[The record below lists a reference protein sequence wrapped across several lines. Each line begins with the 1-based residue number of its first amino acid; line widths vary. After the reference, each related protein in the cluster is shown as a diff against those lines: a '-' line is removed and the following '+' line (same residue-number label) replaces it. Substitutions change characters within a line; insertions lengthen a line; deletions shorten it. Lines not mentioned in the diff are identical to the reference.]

1 MPLAVAVTLGLAL
14 ALAASGGPGTPGIS
28 GPTPGSPARNAASP
42 AASPVPTP
50 FPTTTAAATQSL
62 PSPEPVK
69 PSAVPKQS
77 PTPADP
83 SLIAPPA
90 TPAPPSPSQRT
101 AIPEATAI
109 PLATATGAP
118 PTSTIQLK
126 PIAVARPF
134 PKLNF
139 RRLTGL
145 AQPNDGRDVLYVTEQ
160 KGFIK
165 AFSNRQ
171 DAAKSSIFLDITGRV
186 NEGGNEEGLLGLAFD
201 PGYENNGFFYVYYSA
216 KNPRRS
222 VVSRFSVK
230 PNDPGKADP
239 GSESIVMEIGQPFSN
254 HNGGQIAFGHDGYL
268 YIALGDGGR
277 GGDPMLNGQNT
288 ATLLGSLLRIDVS
301 NLGGRFSYRIPGDN
315 PFSSVAG
322 AKPEI
327 WAYGFRNPWR
337 FSFDRETG
345 DLWLG
350 DVGQNLWEEINLV
363 KKGRNYGWNVMEGT
377 HCFRPR
383 NGCNE
388 TGLELPIVEY
398 SSSQGC
404 SVIGGYVY
412 RGTRLPSLFG
422 AYLYGD
428 FCRGTVWALRH
439 DGQTVTE
446 HILLAKLDAQI
457 TSFGEDQSGNVYI
470 LTRDDGIYQLVSRE
484 YP

>member
-1 MPLAVAVTLGLAL
+1 M
-14 ALAASGGPGTPGIS
+14 
-28 GPTPGSPARNAASP
+28 
-42 AASPVPTP
+42 
-50 FPTTTAAATQSL
+50 
-62 PSPEPVK
+62 
-69 PSAVPKQS
+69 
-77 PTPADP
+77 
-83 SLIAPPA
+83 
-90 TPAPPSPSQRT
+90 
-101 AIPEATAI
+101 
-109 PLATATGAP
+109 
-118 PTSTIQLK
+118 
-126 PIAVARPF
+126 
-134 PKLNF
+134 NF
-139 RRLTGL
+139 RRLTSL
-145 AQPNDGRDVLYVTEQ
+145 AQPNDGRGVLYVTEQ
-160 KGFIK
+160 KGFVR
-165 AFSNRQ
+165 AFPDRQ
-171 DAAKSSIFLDITGRV
+171 AVTESTIFLDITGRV

-201 PGYENNGFFYVYYSA
+201 PGYESNGLFYVYYSA
-216 KNPRRS
+216 ANPRRS
-222 VVSRFSVK
+222 VVSRFSV
-230 PNDPGKADP
+230 NRDDPGKANPD
-239 GSESIVMEIGQPFSN
+239 SESIVLEIAQPFSN
-254 HNGGQIAFGHDGYL
+254 HNGGQIAFGPDGYL
-268 YIALGDGGR
+268 YIGLGDGGR

-363 KKGRNYGWNVMEGT
+363 KKGRNYGWNVMEGA

-388 TGLELPIVEY
+388 TGSEPPIVEY

-428 FCRGTVWALRH
+428 FCRGTVWGLRH

-446 HILLAKLDAQI
+446 HIVLAKVDAQI

-470 LTRDDGIYQLVSRE
+470 LSRDDGIYQFAK
-484 YP
+484 P

>member
-1 MPLAVAVTLGLAL
+1 M
-14 ALAASGGPGTPGIS
+14 LAARS
-28 GPTPGSPARNAASP
+28 
-42 AASPVPTP
+42 
-50 FPTTTAAATQSL
+50 
-62 PSPEPVK
+62 
-69 PSAVPKQS
+69 
-77 PTPADP
+77 
-83 SLIAPPA
+83 
-90 TPAPPSPSQRT
+90 
-101 AIPEATAI
+101 
-109 PLATATGAP
+109 
-118 PTSTIQLK
+118 
-126 PIAVARPF
+126 F

-145 AQPNDGRDVLYVTEQ
+145 AEPNYGRGVLYVTEQ
-160 KGFIK
+160 KGFIT
-165 AFSNRQ
+165 AFPNRQ
-171 DAAKSSIFLDITGRV
+171 DVAKSSIFLDITGRV

-201 PGYENNGFFYVYYSA
+201 PGYENNGLFYVYYSA

-239 GSESIVMEIGQPFSN
+239 GSESIVMEIAQPFSN
-254 HNGGQIAFGHDGYL
+254 HNGGQIAFGPDGYL
-268 YIALGDGGR
+268 YIGLGDGGR

-315 PFSSVAG
+315 PLSSVAG

-388 TGLELPIVEY
+388 TGSELPIVEY

-428 FCRGTVWALRH
+428 FCRGTVWGLRR

-446 HILLAKLDAQI
+446 HIVLAKVDAQI
-457 TSFGEDQSGNVYI
+457 TSFGEDQSRNVYI
-470 LTRDDGIYQLVSRE
+470 LTRDDGIYQLVV
-484 YP
+484 P